1 MIKPFGEMKDPDP
14 PLEIRTAE
22 RKRCPA
28 QPGPGWKPYLSRSCF
43 SGRRLKSHMP
53 SSAVSWVNPNS
64 RNRIGQSRN
73 SRASNRSM
81 NSFLLNLFET
91 NRHLAAYHDCGA
103 PFNFPADDAD
113 DGC

>member
-22 RKRCPA
+22 RKRCSA
-28 QPGPGWKPYLSRSCF
+28 QPGPGWKPYMSRSCF

-64 RNRIGQSRN
+64 RSRIGQSRN

-81 NSFLLNLFET
+81 NSFLLNLLKQIG
-91 NRHLAAYHDCGA
+91 LAAYHDCGA
-103 PFNFPADDAD
+103 PFNFPADD
-113 DGC
+113 GCPG